1 MSRDPVPFGTCRFLF
16 PLSLSALTHCG
27 GREGG
32 GVQGLL
38 KLKFLPSLAYPE
50 LSTLNSHH

>member
-1 MSRDPVPFGTCRFLF
+1 MSRDPVPYGTCRFLF